1 MYKNEEQGKEL
12 NKERV
17 EDEEVIL
24 IKLYEILE
32 SISLSESS
40 FINDEVENL
49 IKYMKF
55 IQSSTQ
61 TRTFRL
67 LPYYQSLWSR
77 EKQNLEFW
85 KKVVTVLVEEK
96 YNTKTAK
103 NDYPITMFQGRS
115 PHEYCGNH

>member
-67 LPYYQSLWSR
+67 LPYYQSL
-77 EKQNLEFW
+77 
-85 KKVVTVLVEEK
+85 
-96 YNTKTAK
+96 
-103 NDYPITMFQGRS
+103 
-115 PHEYCGNH
+115 